1 MNKLKTIAL
10 LMLSLLICF
19 SACQKLELG
28 DEENKGGNEG
38 GGGTEK
44 PPKDDDDENANCD
57 TLSIMEALSLP
68 KNKIDTEVILKGYIV
83 GYIKG
88 TGLNSA
94 TFALPENA
102 PNTNMLLADSPQE
115 KLAAN
120 CLPIALPKGGS
131 MTIREKLNLFDHPKF
146 LHKRIVIYG
155 AITTYFNVNG
165 IKNIWDYNFLHD
177 SSPETPPDTI
187 TNDWPGID
195 NNPQI
200 IPGGR

>member
-1 MNKLKTIAL
+1 
-10 LMLSLLICF
+10 MLSLLLCF

-94 TFALPENA
+94 TFALPKNA
-102 PNTNMLLADSPQE
+102 PNTKHATGRQSARKTCC
-115 KLAAN
+115 KLPSCRATQGRLYDN
-120 CLPIALPKGGS
+120 
-131 MTIREKLNLFDHPKF
+131 
-146 LHKRIVIYG
+146 KRK
-155 AITTYFNVNG
+155 TQP
-165 IKNIWDYNFLHD
+165 L
-177 SSPETPPDTI
+177 
-187 TNDWPGID
+187 
-195 NNPQI
+195 
-200 IPGGR
+200 

>member
-1 MNKLKTIAL
+1 
-10 LMLSLLICF
+10 MLSLLLCF

-28 DEENKGGNEG
+28 DEENKGSNEN
-38 GGGTEK
+38 GGGTVN

-120 CLPIALPKGGS
+120 CLLSRATQGRLYDNKRKTPISLI
-131 MTIREKLNLFDHPKF
+131 IRKF
-146 LHKRIVIYG
+146 IHKRIATYG
-155 AITTYFNVNG
+155 AITTYFNRQRHQEHLG
-165 IKNIWDYNFLHD
+165 L
-177 SSPETPPDTI
+177 
-187 TNDWPGID
+187 
-195 NNPQI
+195 
-200 IPGGR
+200 

>member
-1 MNKLKTIAL
+1 
-10 LMLSLLICF
+10 MLSLLLCF

-120 CLPIALPKGGS
+120 CLPVALPKGGS
-131 MTIREKLNLFDHPKF
+131 MTIREREF
-146 LHKRIVIYG
+146 
-155 AITTYFNVNG
+155 
-165 IKNIWDYNFLHD
+165 
-177 SSPETPPDTI
+177 E
-187 TNDWPGID
+187 
-195 NNPQI
+195 I
-200 IPGGR
+200 IF

>member
-1 MNKLKTIAL
+1 
-10 LMLSLLICF
+10 MLYSCSLCC
-19 SACQKLELG
+19 SASPPARSWSWETRKIKAATKAEEAQK
-28 DEENKGGNEG
+28 NHQ
-38 GGGTEK
+38 
-44 PPKDDDDENANCD
+44 KDDDDENANCD

-120 CLPIALPKGGS
+120 CLPVALPKGGS
-131 MTIREKLNLFDHPKF
+131 MTIREKLNLFYHPQF
-146 LHKRIVIYG
+146 LHKRIAIYG

>member
-1 MNKLKTIAL
+1 
-10 LMLSLLICF
+10 MLSLLLCF

-57 TLSIMEALSLP
+57 TLSI
-68 KNKIDTEVILKGYIV
+68 N
-83 GYIKG
+83 
-88 TGLNSA
+88 
-94 TFALPENA
+94 
-102 PNTNMLLADSPQE
+102 
-115 KLAAN
+115 
-120 CLPIALPKGGS
+120 
-131 MTIREKLNLFDHPKF
+131 
-146 LHKRIVIYG
+146 KRIAIYG